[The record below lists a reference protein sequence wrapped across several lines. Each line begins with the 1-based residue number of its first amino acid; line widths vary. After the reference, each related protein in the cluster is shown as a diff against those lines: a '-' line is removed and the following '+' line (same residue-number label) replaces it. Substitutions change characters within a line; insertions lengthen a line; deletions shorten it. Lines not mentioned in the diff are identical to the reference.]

1 MDRAR
6 DSVKELTKARHMKHK
21 PATSSKSAF
30 SKLSGRHKQVVTL
43 YLERGPCW
51 YDKEK
56 ALIHAGYSSHTA
68 KEQGARIF
76 GRADVKA
83 ALDEAEQAIRSSAL
97 IDEAE
102 YMELLCQMARDVA
115 CKDRVS
121 AIKLLAQARG
131 WDKPD
136 AGAGEAV
143 IPLAFGCDNKPA
155 PAKTAAPPQDSA
167 KTEAETGEN
176 REGGA

>member
-1 MDRAR
+1 MARATT
-6 DSVKELTKARHMKHK
+6 DN
-21 PATSSKSAF
+21 ATAF
-30 SKLSGRHKQVVTL
+30 AKLNDRHKQVVTL

-51 YDKEK
+51 YDKQA
-56 ALIHAGYSSHTA
+56 ALIQAGYSKHTV
-68 KEQGARIF
+68 KEQAARLF
-76 GRADVKA
+76 NREDVKA
-83 ALDEAEQAIRSSAL
+83 ALTEAEQAIRSSAL

-136 AGAGEAV
+136 AGAGEVV
-143 IPLAFGCDNKPA
+143 IPLAFGCDNKQDR
-155 PAKTAAPPQDSA
+155 AAGG
-167 KTEAETGEN
+167 TE
-176 REGGA
+176 